1 MIKPE
6 KTTQLD
12 VGMQYRGD
20 KVDAWVSATPAMCGL
35 HPVRLPARRHDGA
48 DLAASSVNARI
59 AGGELG
65 ASWKGRASW
74 TLGAT
79 LAYAWGEN
87 RSDGRALPQIPPL
100 EAKLSAAY
108 DDGVW
113 SAGALWRLVAPQA
126 LRAQQAATWSART
139 SAPARA
145 SACSR

>member
-1 MIKPE
+1 
-6 KTTQLD
+6 
-12 VGMQYRGD
+12 MQYRGD
-20 KVDAWVSATPAMCGL
+20 KVDAWVSGYAGY
-35 HPVRLPARRHDGA
+35 VRDFILFDYRPGGMMGPTSQ
-48 DLAASSVNARI
+48 ASNVNARI

-65 ASWKGRASW
+65 ASWKVAPSW

-108 DDGVW
+108 DDGVGPPARSGAW
-113 SAGALWRLVAPQA
+113 SRRRSATRST
-126 LRAQQAATWSART
+126 AATWSART